1 MVLLFHTNYTAVVAA
16 YVVVVAIVAV
26 ADAGY
31 DGVVDDGGGD
41 GGEPSVDLHK
51 SVQSHHL
58 NLHRQ
63 SLLPL
68 LHNGFASINS
78 LRSLAV
84 RP

>member
-1 MVLLFHTNYTAVVAA
+1 MVLLFHTNYTAAAVA
-16 YVVVVAIVAV
+16 YIVVVAIVAV
-26 ADAGY
+26 ADVDY
-31 DGVVDDGGGD
+31 DGVGVGDGD

-51 SVQSHHL
+51 SVQSLHHL

-78 LRSLAV
+78 LHSLAV